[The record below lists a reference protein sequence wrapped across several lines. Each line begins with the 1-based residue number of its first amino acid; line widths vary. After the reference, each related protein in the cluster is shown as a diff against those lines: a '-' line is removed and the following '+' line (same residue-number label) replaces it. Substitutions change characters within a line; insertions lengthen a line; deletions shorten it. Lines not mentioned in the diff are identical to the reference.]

1 MSVNLQ
7 RKLWRYDRLF
17 LDLIHLIEHAER
29 LHKNEMVEVLDELRV
44 ELIETAPGGWNVQD
58 VLDIPTKDDDGD

>member
-1 MSVNLQ
+1 MSDNLQ

-17 LDLIHLIEHAER
+17 LDLIHLIEQAER
-29 LHKNEMVEVLDELRV
+29 LHKNKMVEALDEIRV

-58 VLDIPTKDDDGD
+58 ALGVTTEASDGN